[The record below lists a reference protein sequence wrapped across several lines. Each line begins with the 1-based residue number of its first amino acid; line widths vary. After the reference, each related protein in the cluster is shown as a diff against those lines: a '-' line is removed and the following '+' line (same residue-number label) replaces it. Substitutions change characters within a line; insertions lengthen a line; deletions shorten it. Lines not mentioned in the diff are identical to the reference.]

1 MFFKSK
7 VAKVKID
14 KSTEQVLELE
24 TQKKHLEIERDQIS
38 LELQNTKSR
47 ETMKLEVENHK
58 HTLKLQE
65 EKAVFERERKV
76 WETEKKELEE
86 RAKREKTEFETRIK
100 ADNELKMQEVTTLT
114 KLDSQQKIMQLA
126 VDKDRDFNALKTAH
140 SEELSKVRTDLAE
153 QYYEKL
159 TVAFQDIQMNGD
171 KNSKFVQELAL
182 KIFDQAPKNR
192 TEFGVDVNVPM
203 LNAVK

>member
-24 TQKKHLEIERDQIS
+24 IQKKHLEIERDQIS

-126 VDKDRDFNALKTAH
+126 VDKDRAFNALKTAH